1 VIGARIG
8 LNGRSFT
15 VIGVAPEGLASRFLS
30 LQPDVWMP
38 LGLAS
43 DAAQARA
50 DRQQLRSRRELRIM
64 GRLHDGTSLDEVRSQ
79 MAVLERRLRSA
90 WPDDWK
96 DEEGHPRHLTVMSE
110 RASRIDPA
118 NRTLLATIMGFFL
131 VVSALVL
138 LVACTNVMS
147 LFLAEVGRRRR
158 EVAVRLALGASRGRI
173 VRLLVLEGLLI
184 GLGGGLTGVFL
195 GIAGLRTLV
204 ALPMPFGVPFQ
215 VDLPVDWRVLVVAF
229 LLAVGASLAFSLA
242 PALQASR
249 LTVAPT
255 LRRESLGVVV
265 RGRRITLR
273 ETLVVVQFAA
283 AVVLLTG
290 AALVVRGLQTA
301 RGADLGIDPQRI
313 ASMTKQLPAGD
324 SREAAGLGYLRA
336 LRDRL
341 AARPEVA
348 DVAFSSGL
356 ELAGMNSAVRLS
368 IEGADGRA
376 VRFGIRN
383 SVSPGYL
390 EMLRV
395 RVRRGRTIQEQDVAG
410 APLVA
415 VVNEP
420 MARALWPDVDPIGKR
435 FVLQRV
441 AGPNDDGRRD
451 ASVFEVVG
459 VAAEG
464 AYFQLGADQVPYCW
478 TSLYQDLAPVVAV
491 SVRGRQSV
499 NEVVPVL
506 RQVVELD
513 ADEATPIDP
522 APLSSLIAAELAPLR
537 VASEVLGWGGLFAL
551 VLAIIGIYG
560 TVSFAVARRTREIA
574 IRLAVG
580 APQRELLRRLVGDG
594 LKLALA
600 GLAAGFLVALPL
612 AWLVRHELYG
622 VSPIDP
628 VSFGITSLLL
638 AAVALAGSLVPARRI
653 LRIDP
658 VAVLKEE

>member
-1 VIGARIG
+1 
-8 LNGRSFT
+8 
-15 VIGVAPEGLASRFLS
+15 
-30 LQPDVWMP
+30 M
-38 LGLAS
+38 
-43 DAAQARA
+43 
-50 DRQQLRSRRELRIM
+50 
-64 GRLHDGTSLDEVRSQ
+64 
-79 MAVLERRLRSA
+79 
-90 WPDDWK
+90 
-96 DEEGHPRHLTVMSE
+96 
-110 RASRIDPA
+110 
-118 NRTLLATIMGFFL
+118 
-131 VVSALVL
+131 
-138 LVACTNVMS
+138 
-147 LFLAEVGRRRR
+147 
-158 EVAVRLALGASRGRI
+158 
-173 VRLLVLEGLLI
+173 
-184 GLGGGLTGVFL
+184 
-195 GIAGLRTLV
+195 
-204 ALPMPFGVPFQ
+204 
-215 VDLPVDWRVLVVAF
+215 
-229 LLAVGASLAFSLA
+229 
-242 PALQASR
+242 
-249 LTVAPT
+249 
-255 LRRESLGVVV
+255 
-265 RGRRITLR
+265 
-273 ETLVVVQFAA
+273 
-283 AVVLLTG
+283 
-290 AALVVRGLQTA
+290 
-301 RGADLGIDPQRI
+301 
-313 ASMTKQLPAGD
+313 
-324 SREAAGLGYLRA
+324 
-336 LRDRL
+336 
-341 AARPEVA
+341 
-348 DVAFSSGL
+348 
-356 ELAGMNSAVRLS
+356 
-368 IEGADGRA
+368 
-376 VRFGIRN
+376 
-383 SVSPGYL
+383 
-390 EMLRV
+390 

-441 AGPNDDGRRD
+441 AGPNEDGRRD
-451 ASVFEVVG
+451 ASVIEVVG

-491 SVRGRQSV
+491 SVRGRQSA

-522 APLSSLIAAELAPLR
+522 VPLASLIAAELAPLR

-560 TVSFAVARRTREIA
+560 TVSFSVARRTREIA

-658 VAVLKEE
+658 VAVLKEEVSRADRAGGGRSAQAVWRKGRTRP